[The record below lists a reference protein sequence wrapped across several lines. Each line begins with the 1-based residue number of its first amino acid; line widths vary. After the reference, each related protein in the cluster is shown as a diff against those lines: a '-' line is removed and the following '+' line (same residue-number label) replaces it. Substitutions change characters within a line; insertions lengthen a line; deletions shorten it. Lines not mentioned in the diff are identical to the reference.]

1 MEEWSGW
8 GRGADFG
15 KQEDYFIVENSLIM
29 QSEKGVWHIPEA
41 YTALR
46 RIPLLILKREA
57 AMQLSQLPRHSH
69 IEYVCQLTAYPL
81 EMQTEPKPTR
91 QLQLVSRGPA
101 GERLCFLSFLSK
113 QVVLSAISKTYVKYI
128 FADPSCRVPRSR
140 TQGPQ

>member
-1 MEEWSGW
+1 MGE
-8 GRGADFG
+8 GRRLWQAGRLFYCG
-15 KQEDYFIVENSLIM
+15 ELPDYAVRE
-29 QSEKGVWHIPEA
+29 GCVWHIPEA

-113 QVVLSAISKTYVKYI
+113 QVVLSAISKTYMKYI